1 MLKEDFNVAR
11 LFFLVS
17 GESTTLPSSE
27 VRSILEAEGFSYQVL
42 EGLTHVLRFEADPN
56 CVKPVAFRSAM
67 ARVCGIEIFDC
78 KANPRDITENAERAE
93 VASLM
98 GDSDTFAVRVR
109 RVRGSS
115 PEIDSL
121 ALEREIG
128 EIVRRNVAG
137 ARVDLEAPQKT
148 FFGIL
153 TDGRFLLGLK
163 MAQVKAGKF
172 LERGPRRKRFF
183 HSAAM
188 PAKLARCMVN
198 LAQPGTGDL
207 VLDPFCG
214 TGSFL
219 VEAGLMGF
227 RVLGLDIKRFMVEG
241 SLRNLSLFG
250 IEPEG
255 IGVADVRRVPLK
267 ETSVDSVVTDPPYGT
282 STTTLGLGTGG
293 VLESF
298 FGTISDIL
306 RKGGRVSLAAP
317 KTVKV
322 KEIGER
328 SGFKH
333 LESHF
338 IYIHRSLTRDIAVF
352 ENE

>member
-1 MLKEDFNVAR
+1 MAR

-17 GESTTLPSSE
+17 GESPTLPSSE

-42 EGLTHVLRFEADPN
+42 EGLTHVLRFEADPE

-67 ARVCGIEIFDC
+67 GRVCGIEVFNCRADS
-78 KANPRDITENAERAE
+78 TEILENVERAE
-93 VASLM
+93 ISSLL
-98 GDSDTFAVRVR
+98 GDGETWAVRLR

-128 EIVRRNVAG
+128 EIIRRTVSG
-137 ARVDLEAPQKT
+137 AEVDLESPQKT

-163 MAQVKAGKF
+163 MAQVKPGKF
-172 LERGPRRKRFF
+172 LERGPRRKMFF

-198 LAQPGTGDL
+198 LAQPRAGDL

-227 RVLGLDIKRFMVEG
+227 RVLGLDVKRFMVEG

-255 IGVADVRRVPLK
+255 MGVADVRRAPLG

-298 FGTISDIL
+298 FGTISGIL
-306 RKGGRVSLAAP
+306 KKGRRVCLAAP
-317 KTVKV
+317 KTIEV

-352 ENE
+352 ERE

>member
-1 MLKEDFNVAR
+1 VAG

-17 GESTTLPSSE
+17 GESPTLPSSE
-27 VRSILEAEGFSYQVL
+27 VRSILEAEGFSYQIL
-42 EGLTHVLRFEADPN
+42 SALTQVLRFNADPS
-56 CVKPVAFRSAM
+56 CIKPIAFRSAM
-67 ARVCGIEIFDC
+67 TRVCGIEILNC
-78 KANPRDITENAERAE
+78 KASPTEIFENIEMAEI
-93 VASLM
+93 SSFM
-98 GDSDTFAVRVR
+98 GESETFAVRMR
-109 RVRGSS
+109 RVKGSS
-115 PEIDSL
+115 PGIDGL
-121 ALEREIG
+121 ALEREVG
-128 EIVRRNVAG
+128 EIIRRNVSG
-137 ARVDLEAPQKT
+137 SRVDLEAPQRT

-153 TDGRFLLGLK
+153 TDGRLLLGLK
-163 MAQVKAGKF
+163 TASVKPGEF
-172 LERGPRRKRFF
+172 LERGPRRRMFF

-198 LAQPGTGDL
+198 LAQPRTGDL

-227 RVLGLDIKRFMVEG
+227 RVIGFDVKRYMVEG

-250 IEPEG
+250 IETEG
-255 IGVADVRRVPLK
+255 MALADARRPPLN
-267 ETSVDSVVTDPPYGT
+267 EMSADCVVTDPPYGT
-282 STTTLGLGTGG
+282 STTTLGVGTSD

-298 FGTISDIL
+298 FRNISDVV
-306 RKGGRVSLAAP
+306 KKESRVCLAAP
-317 KTVKV
+317 KTIKV

-352 ENE
+352 ERE

>member
-1 MLKEDFNVAR
+1 MAG

-17 GESTTLPSSE
+17 GESPTLPFSE
-27 VRSILEAEGFSYQVL
+27 VRSILEAEGFTYQVMKAQ
-42 EGLTHVLRFEADPN
+42 TQVLRLQADPK

-67 ARVCGIEIFDC
+67 TRVCGIEAFNC
-78 KANPRDITENAERAE
+78 KADPSEIFENVKKAD
-93 VASLM
+93 VSSLM
-98 GDSDTFAVRVR
+98 SDAETFAVRVR

-121 ALEREIG
+121 ALEKEIG
-128 EIVRRNVAG
+128 DIILRNVSG
-137 ARVDLEAPQKT
+137 ARVDLKAPQTT

-153 TDGRFLLGLK
+153 TDGRLLLGLK
-163 MAQVKAGKF
+163 MAQVKPGKS
-172 LERGPRRKRFF
+172 LERGPRSKMFL

-198 LAQPGTGDL
+198 LAQPRTGDL

-219 VEAGLMGF
+219 VESGLMGF
-227 RVLGLDIKRFMVEG
+227 RVLGFDVKRFMVEG

-255 IGVADVRRVPLK
+255 MAVADARLAPLSGV
-267 ETSVDSVVTDPPYGT
+267 SVDCVVTDPPYGT
-282 STTTLGLGTGG
+282 STTTLGVDTGR
-293 VLESF
+293 VVESF
-298 FGTISDIL
+298 FAAVSGIL
-306 RKGGRVSLAAP
+306 RKGRRVCLAAP
-317 KTVKV
+317 ETIRV

-333 LESHF
+333 IESHF

-352 ENE
+352 ERG